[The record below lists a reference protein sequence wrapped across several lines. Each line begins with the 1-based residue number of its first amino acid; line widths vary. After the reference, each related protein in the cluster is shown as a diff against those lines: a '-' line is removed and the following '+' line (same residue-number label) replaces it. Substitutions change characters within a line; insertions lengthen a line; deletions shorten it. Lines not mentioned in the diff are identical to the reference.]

1 MAEFRALAVR
11 GERKLARRPP
21 LVPRHVP
28 HTGERPNASQIFGFV
43 RFSLGFQYLLP
54 LPRVQIWGY
63 ELKGFAV
70 QSGIDRLGCLGSL
83 MFPALITIALLFM
96 FGMLRF

>member
-1 MAEFRALAVR
+1 
-11 GERKLARRPP
+11 
-21 LVPRHVP
+21 LV
-28 HTGERPNASQIFGFV
+28 SYI
-43 RFSLGFQYLLP
+43 FSLGFQYLLP

-70 QSGIDRLGCLGSL
+70 QSGIDRLGYLGSL
-83 MFPALITIALLFM
+83 MLPALITIALLFM